1 MGNGAYLSQ
10 AHLSHERESSVKGM
24 GENGP
29 LIELV
34 GAHLLHAD
42 GMQFTE
48 TMLRDPNLADFKI
61 NSD

>member
-48 TMLRDPNLADFKI
+48 TMLRDQLG
-61 NSD
+61 